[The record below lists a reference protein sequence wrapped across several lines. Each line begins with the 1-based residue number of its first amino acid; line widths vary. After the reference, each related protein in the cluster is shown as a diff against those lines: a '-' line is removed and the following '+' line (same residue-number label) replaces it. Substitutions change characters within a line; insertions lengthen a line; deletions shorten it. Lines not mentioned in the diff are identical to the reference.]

1 MLSSIVETFFLLHR
15 KTMQS
20 VSEKILKGREAC
32 RRWKAKNREYY
43 LKQQREASAR
53 PEYRARMRQRYA
65 EKQQE
70 LKDAGILP
78 RKMGRPRLYSPEE
91 WVNVERER
99 AREAS
104 ARYRARRKNSLLYQ
118 NDEHTKTEN
127 SSEESDR
134 SSHSSSHTTNC
145 ASIRHWVS
153 DNDEWK
159 I

>member
-1 MLSSIVETFFLLHR
+1 
-15 KTMQS
+15 MQS
-20 VSEKILKGREAC
+20 VSEKLLKSRAAV
-32 RRWKAKNREYY
+32 RRWKQKNREYY
-43 LKQQREASAR
+43 LQQKRDASAR

-104 ARYRARRKNSLLYQ
+104 ARYRARRKFSLLYQ
-118 NDEHTKTEN
+118 NNESTT
-127 SSEESDR
+127 STYPSEES
-134 SSHSSSHTTNC
+134 N
-145 ASIRHWVS
+145 
-153 DNDEWK
+153 
-159 I
+159 

>member
-1 MLSSIVETFFLLHR
+1 MLSSIVEKHFPSYR

-43 LKQQREASAR
+43 LKQKREASAR

-91 WVNVERER
+91 WVNIERER
-99 AREAS
+99 EGQGSIGALPS
-104 ARYRARRKNSLLYQ
+104 T
-118 NDEHTKTEN
+118 TKKFPGI
-127 SSEESDR
+127 SKR
-134 SSHSSSHTTNC
+134 
-145 ASIRHWVS
+145 
-153 DNDEWK
+153 
-159 I
+159 